1 MIEFDKIIET
11 FPSEADRQKMIALPY
26 RIGLFVSH
34 ADTTGG
40 WEAQEAEMQSL
51 NHILRSFTED
61 FCKSE
66 FVQGLLMR
74 TIAAR
79 GDWVRWSHHL
89 DSVPAE
95 CVAAMYDL
103 RGVLEPKHIAAFQDM
118 MMEIA
123 FAVAQAF
130 HESGPSETPEPK
142 LGWIERLMGK
152 TKKAAR
158 FDHLAISENER
169 AALGRIADALDYQ
182 S

>member
-1 MIEFDKIIET
+1 MPDFDKIMLT
-11 FPSEADRQKMIALPY
+11 LPSEGDREKMIALPY

-51 NHILRSFTED
+51 NNILRSFTED

-66 FVQGLLMR
+66 FVQGLLMQTLASR
-74 TIAAR
+74 AQWP
-79 GDWVRWSHHL
+79 GWSHQL

-103 RGVLEPKHIAAFQDM
+103 RGVLDKKHLAAFQEM

-130 HESGPSETPEPK
+130 REARQVSQEPK
-142 LGWIERLMGK
+142 GSWLNLILGKPRK
-152 TKKAAR
+152 AR
-158 FDHLAISENER
+158 FEHMSISATER
-169 AALGRIADALDYQ
+169 AALHSLADALDYERE
-182 S
+182 